1 MAEPRKKIHLDTYLG
16 PQPIE
21 RFTLLKMCIDHLS
34 YNSKQTKVHERFLLL
49 IWQIKPMTKEK

>member
-49 IWQIKPMTKEK
+49 I